1 VLLVQLLLGLQPDR
15 RGHRLESVAPLE
27 LPAWVGGLRLS
38 GVHAFDR
45 RWDVHV
51 EGGDVSVVEA

>member
-1 VLLVQLLLGLQPDR
+1 MLLLQLLLGLQPDR
-15 RGHRLESVAPLE
+15 GGHRLTSVAPLE
-27 LPAWVGGLRLS
+27 LPGWVGNLRLS

-51 EGGDVSVVEA
+51 QDGDVSVTES